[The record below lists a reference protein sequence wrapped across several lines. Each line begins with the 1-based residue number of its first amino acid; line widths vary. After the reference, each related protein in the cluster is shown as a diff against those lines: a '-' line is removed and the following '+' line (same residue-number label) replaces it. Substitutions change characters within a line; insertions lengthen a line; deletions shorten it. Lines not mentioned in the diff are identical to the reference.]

1 MLSRSDERPI
11 NYRDKTSCRKAAFLV
26 EKTGETPA
34 ERRLFDLTG
43 YQPLRRHYYATFSDC
58 KPVNNESTGKKLRNC
73 LDYPKIEEL
82 KKEGRPTSIMGHSM
96 GSFMVQ
102 RYLQLYPDTV
112 DRVILCGTNGGNASQ
127 MKMAYTLAKLT
138 CNKKN
143 WDEPDKFLT
152 NAGLGGYAKAVKNR
166 KTDLDWLSFNED
178 NVAKY
183 IADPYCGHMDTHGF
197 WKEFLKGMVALNS
210 KKEIKKISPKEKVL
224 IISGQYDPVG
234 GNGKGPTYMAN
245 LYQKLG
251 MKDVTLVIYPN
262 MRHEIHNEKEHMKV
276 YEQISEFLNK

>member
-1 MLSRSDERPI
+1 MDKELDELQAWL
-11 NYRDKTSCRKAAFLV
+11 KAASSFELPPYNELPNV
-26 EKTGETPA
+26 PLYMEQVIEYINKTLKALNPSEK
-34 ERRLFDLTG
+34 DILT
-43 YQPLRRHYYATFSDC
+43 
-58 KPVNNESTGKKLRNC
+58 
-73 LDYPKIEEL
+73 
-82 KKEGRPTSIMGHSM
+82 
-96 GSFMVQ
+96 SFMVQ
-102 RYLQLYPDTV
+102 RYLELYPDTV
-112 DRVILCGTNGGNASQ
+112 DRVILCGTNGGNGAQ
-127 MKMAYTLAKLT
+127 MRMAYNLAKLT
-138 CNKKN
+138 CTKKN

-178 NVAKY
+178 NVNKY

-210 KKEIKKISPKEKVL
+210 KKGIKKISPKEKVL
-224 IISGQYDPVG
+224 IIAGQYDPVG
-234 GNGKGPTYMAN
+234 NNGKGPTYMAN
-245 LYQKLG
+245 LYKKIG